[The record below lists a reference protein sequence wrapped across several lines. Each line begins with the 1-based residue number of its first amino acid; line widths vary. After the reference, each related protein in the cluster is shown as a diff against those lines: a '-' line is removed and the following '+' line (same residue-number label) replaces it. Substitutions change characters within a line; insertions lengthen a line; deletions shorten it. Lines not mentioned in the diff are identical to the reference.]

1 MSEAWIDASSDGLL
15 QAPRG
20 ALNPLDVL
28 SGRERDVLALVAE
41 GWSNAGIAE
50 RLHVTERTVEA
61 HVSRMFQ
68 KLDLVEDPS
77 ANRRVQAAL
86 AFLRQGSRD

>member
-1 MSEAWIDASSDGLL
+1 MVDPTIVGLV
-15 QAPRG
+15 QTPRQVRS
-20 ALNPLDVL
+20 PLDAL
-28 SGRERDVLALVAE
+28 SAREREVLALVAE

-61 HVSRMFQ
+61 HVTRMFR
-68 KLDLVEDPS
+68 KLGLADDPS

-86 AFLRQGSRD
+86 TFLRQG